1 MGFMITIGILTRTLH
16 VLPEAFIA
24 VFYTGL
30 SVALITTG
38 TRFIWYWWRNRHLL
52 VWLVIRSTE
61 VSTMDAVFPSH
72 NVSESLPKETT
83 ASPITLSNRISQ
95 EMYRLHKLVPLAKR
109 INENHI
115 ILRYR
120 FHIGQIRHTWLQ
132 IVISPGQVVV
142 IVWTA
147 YSPATLMQY
156 ICTGKLHNT
165 FGHSLCVP
173 ARRSKPQASYFF
185 QPDNR
190 NHSSSLHFLAFRA
203 LLTVLFLVR
212 KYHWEN
218 MLSRW
223 TIDCHILHLSQH
235 KSICRVWKS

>member
-1 MGFMITIGILTRTLH
+1 
-16 VLPEAFIA
+16 
-24 VFYTGL
+24 
-30 SVALITTG
+30 
-38 TRFIWYWWRNRHLL
+38 
-52 VWLVIRSTE
+52 
-61 VSTMDAVFPSH
+61 MDAVFPSH

-95 EMYRLHKLVPLAKR
+95 EMYRLHRLVPLAKR
-109 INENHI
+109 INEKSYNTTLPFPHRANQTYLI
-115 ILRYR
+115 TNCYKPRE
-120 FHIGQIRHTWLQ
+120 
-132 IVISPGQVVV
+132 QVVV

-218 MLSRW
+218 MLSR
-223 TIDCHILHLSQH
+223 
-235 KSICRVWKS
+235 

>member
-1 MGFMITIGILTRTLH
+1 
-16 VLPEAFIA
+16 
-24 VFYTGL
+24 
-30 SVALITTG
+30 
-38 TRFIWYWWRNRHLL
+38 
-52 VWLVIRSTE
+52 
-61 VSTMDAVFPSH
+61 
-72 NVSESLPKETT
+72 
-83 ASPITLSNRISQ
+83 
-95 EMYRLHKLVPLAKR
+95 
-109 INENHI
+109 
-115 ILRYR
+115 
-120 FHIGQIRHTWLQ
+120 
-132 IVISPGQVVV
+132 
-142 IVWTA
+142 
-147 YSPATLMQY
+147 MQY

-235 KSICRVWKS
+235 KSICRVWKSTHILRHVVDFDVCCIGNKSQFLVLCTRDTAITLFRCIIRYQQCYQLSSVTSDWIDLCSVLRRIETEILLYITAEIGLWREAEHIGNLHERQWLITQQAWNIKYCITVNPIVGGISAHLF